1 MIKTADQLKEQAKKI
16 GLTRW
21 VVRRCSMCDYPLAYY
36 FSVDYERVKF
46 DSGCDCVNYSHE
58 EERSWENLAESY
70 NMNQPE
76 NNPKIS
82 KEYLEKLNKIWQFEE
97 AK

>member
-16 GLTRW
+16 HLTFW
-21 VVRRCSMCDYPLAYY
+21 PIHDCSICGYTCGYY
-36 FSVDYERVKF
+36 FEHDWEDVFY
-46 DSGCDCVNYSHE
+46 DSGCDCVTYSNIQ
-58 EERSWENLAESY
+58 ERSWENVADNY
-70 NMNQPE
+70 NLNQPE

-82 KEYLEKLNKIWQFEE
+82 KEFLDKLNKIWQFEE